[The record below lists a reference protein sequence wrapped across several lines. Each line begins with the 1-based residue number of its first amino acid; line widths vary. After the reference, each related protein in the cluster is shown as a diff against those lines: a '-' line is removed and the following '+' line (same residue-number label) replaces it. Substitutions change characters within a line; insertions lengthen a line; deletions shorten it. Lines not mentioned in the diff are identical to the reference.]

1 MDSTTG
7 TGRALDA
14 ALSRGRLDRLIGPGS
29 FIRRATARKITA
41 IALVLFLFILFL
53 AIFGPWVSPYGP
65 ADADL
70 LNGLKSP
77 SREHLFG
84 TDQFGRDI
92 LSRVIAGARI
102 AIQVSAGAV
111 GIATSAGL
119 VLGTLAGFKRGIIDD
134 IIMRFIDAIMA
145 FPSVL
150 FALAILA
157 VLGSSLINIILAIA
171 ITSIPFS
178 TRLIRGQVLQVRE
191 MDYVLAAH
199 AVGLPEIRIA
209 VRHVL
214 PNILAPVIVQ
224 ATLSMGWAI
233 IAEASLSFLG
243 VGLPPPASSWGQMLK
258 VGYNYLSITPLWAIS
273 SGMAIFITV
282 LSINLFGDG
291 IREALDPRMRGR

>member
-1 MDSTTG
+1 M
-7 TGRALDA
+7 
-14 ALSRGRLDRLIGPGS
+14 DRLLGRGS
-29 FIRRATARKITA
+29 FIRRATARKISA
-41 IALVLFLFILFL
+41 VALVLFLFVLFL
-53 AIFGPWVSPYGP
+53 AVFGPWVAPYGP
-65 ADADL
+65 SDADL
-70 LNGLKSP
+70 LNGLKPP
-77 SREHLFG
+77 SRDHLFG

-102 AIQVSAGAV
+102 AIEVSAGAV

-119 VLGTLAGFKRGIIDD
+119 VLGILAGFKRGIIDD

-157 VLGSSLINIILAIA
+157 VLGSSLINIIFAIA

-199 AVGLPEIRIA
+199 AVGLPQIRIA

-291 IREALDPRMRGR
+291 VREALDPRMRGR